1 MDKIIHEDLKRQ
13 LAVTQKE
20 DFNMFGVELV

>member
-20 DFNMFGVELV
+20 DFDMFGVELD